1 MSAGGM
7 IEAFAAAVAEAVA
20 LKDGDRLASLLYL
33 PEDLN
38 EQQRYRELLP
48 EIELHPDNPLP
59 SWLWQPLCPSWNAD
73 EAELWGEVVR
83 QLLQCLRL
91 YRRFRMGNSSVQ
103 MVFTVWLGL
112 CQAYLR
118 PLSTG
123 ERWQLQALY
132 GLCEGLWDLARQASL
147 EEGSDG
153 PCEEAARLVNRA
165 FTACITDRNP
175 NLEKSR
181 KWGAYRIA
189 GLLFRIYFHL
199 GQLSLCNNALRAMGA
214 AMLPDLEAFP
224 AGARVTFRYYL
235 GRWHFVN
242 ERYTEALA
250 ELQAAFIECHPEA
263 HKAKRQCLHLLLPL
277 RILLD
282 GAMPRKKLLERHGLA
297 TGFYAEAM
305 HALKIGN
312 LTVYRSLLS
321 EYERGLL
328 NLGTLPLWERL
339 ERVAARALVRRTHR
353 LLDSP
358 SRLPFTALLSVSP
371 DRDSEETACVLAGLI
386 ACGLMRGY
394 LSQGHATLVLSQK
407 EPFPCITACRL

>member
-1 MSAGGM
+1 M
-7 IEAFAAAVAEAVA
+7 IEAFAGAVVEAIV
-20 LKDGDRLASLLYL
+20 LKSGDRLAGLLYV
-33 PEDLN
+33 PEDLM

-48 EIELHPDNPLP
+48 EIELSPDDPLP
-59 SWLWQPLCPSWNAD
+59 AWLWLRLWQSGD
-73 EAELWGEVVR
+73 AEEVEQWGDVVR

-91 YRRFRMGNSSVQ
+91 YRRLRLGHTSARAL
-103 MVFTVWLGL
+103 FTAWLAL

-123 ERWQLQALY
+123 ERWQLGALY
-132 GLCEGLWDLARQASL
+132 GLCEELWALARRTAA
-147 EEGSDG
+147 EEGGDG
-153 PCEEAARLVNRA
+153 ACEEAARLVNRA

-175 NLEKSR
+175 VLASSR

-214 AMLPDLEAFP
+214 AMLPDIRAFP

-242 ERYTEALA
+242 ERYAEALT
-250 ELQAAFIECHPEA
+250 ELQTAFAECHSEA

-282 GAMPRKKLLERHGLA
+282 GAMPRKELLERHGMA
-297 TGFYAEAM
+297 SGFYAEAL
-305 HALKIGN
+305 HALRTGHITK
-312 LTVYRSLLS
+312 YRALLAS
-321 EYERGLL
+321 HEHGLL
-328 NLGTLPLWERL
+328 DLGTLPLWERL
-339 ERVAARALVRRTHR
+339 ERVASRALVRRVYR
-353 LLDSP
+353 LLGMP
-358 SRLPFTALLSVSP
+358 SRLPFPALLPLSP
-371 DRDSEETACVLAGLI
+371 EGDTEEVACVLAGLI

-394 LSQGHATLVLSQK
+394 LSQTHAMLVLSQK
-407 EPFPCITACRL
+407 EPFPPITACKL